1 MHRGADTLC
10 GGMHLGDGLGTVL
23 SPPRDERLH
32 QLWQLMDSRA
42 GIEVNLNGLTRR
54 FADQPVEVRLGLA
67 QEPVYI
73 ISHHERCRRSLPGG
87 PGGPFNVFSQSLS
100 LPLKPASTA
109 T

>member
-42 GIEVNLNGLTRR
+42 GIEVNLNGLTR
-54 FADQPVEVRLGLA
+54 
-67 QEPVYI
+67 
-73 ISHHERCRRSLPGG
+73 
-87 PGGPFNVFSQSLS
+87 
-100 LPLKPASTA
+100 
-109 T
+109 